1 MTPAMTRLFRLLLL
15 FLLPALLLP
24 MSGRGG
30 TDDAERGR
38 ILIISSYNPDTRRM
52 SSFTTEFEQQILRSG
67 VPYDIFIEN
76 LECKGIS
83 DAPVW
88 IGHMDRILER
98 YEQHNLKAVIL
109 LGQEAWAS
117 FISLGRFPQ
126 GVAFFGCFASSNGV
140 TLPHADTVCF
150 PRWNPASADLMRVA
164 DSTGMGGGMLN
175 RYDVP
180 RNIELITSIFPE
192 VRNIAFVSDNTY
204 GGISLQALVRKE
216 MEKFPELN
224 LVLIDSRHEED
235 EIRQTMAALPRTT
248 AVLLGTWRVGS
259 DGQYLMQSSLQELV
273 RLNPHLPVFS
283 LTGTGIGTVA
293 VGGYVPVYDNGAA
306 QIARQIASSYFDG
319 TGKAHIHLTD
329 GEYRFDAKKLRESKI
344 PEYNLPEGSVI
355 EDTTAAK
362 LVKYSHYIDILVAL
376 LAALAVLLGFVVL
389 LLLISLRSEPI
400 TSKVIYAVE
409 DYALC
414 GQTGLQAGDEIV
426 AVNGRH
432 CFVANDMLYELM
444 RIESYRAAFTVR
456 RDGKLVE
463 LPDVQFDTWQ
473 DAQGQTHMTLGFTVY
488 GLKKTP
494 KNVLK
499 EAANSVIYY
508 GRIIYTSLADLLRGR
523 ESINDLSGPVGIVTA
538 IGQAASYGWED
549 VFELLALITIN
560 LGVLNL
566 LPFPALDGGKIVFLL
581 IEAVTGHAVPEKI
594 QGSLTVAAFAL
605 LFGLML
611 FATYND
617 IVRLVTGAV

>member
-389 LLLISLRSEPI
+389 LYIRSRRLQRLLARREEELVVAKERAEESDMLKSAFLANMSHEIRTPMNAIVGFSLSLIHISEP
-400 TSKVIYAVE
+400 T
-409 DYALC
+409 
-414 GQTGLQAGDEIV
+414 
-426 AVNGRH
+426 
-432 CFVANDMLYELM
+432 
-444 RIESYRAAFTVR
+444 R
-456 RDGKLVE
+456 R
-463 LPDVQFDTWQ
+463 
-473 DAQGQTHMTLGFTVY
+473 
-488 GLKKTP
+488 
-494 KNVLK
+494 
-499 EAANSVIYY
+499 S
-508 GRIIYTSLADLLRGR
+508 
-523 ESINDLSGPVGIVTA
+523 
-538 IGQAASYGWED
+538 
-549 VFELLALITIN
+549 
-560 LGVLNL
+560 
-566 LPFPALDGGKIVFLL
+566 
-581 IEAVTGHAVPEKI
+581 
-594 QGSLTVAAFAL
+594 
-605 LFGLML
+605 
-611 FATYND
+611 
-617 IVRLVTGAV
+617 